1 MTEENEKISGFKKI
15 LPYNKPAY
23 FIFIGCF
30 CALFTGA
37 SMPVVGVILS
47 ELLTYMTAPFE
58 LLDLMAILDADF
70 EGTGR
75 DYLKFNV
82 NFFSLIMGIISIAI
96 GISSYFKGIAF
107 GKLGANVTERVR
119 KVLYESI
126 LRKNIGWFDD
136 RENGVSVL
144 TSAMA

>member
-1 MTEENEKISGFKKI
+1 VNTVDPEEEEMKRKCDENDKVLQEKIDKLTEENNKVSGFKKL
-15 LPYNKPAY
+15 LPYNNPSY

-58 LLDLMAILDADF
+58 LLDLMAISDPDF

-75 DYLKFNV
+75 DYLESNV

-96 GISSYFKGIAF
+96 GFTSYYKGISF
-107 GKLGANVTERVR
+107 GKLGSNVTE
-119 KVLYESI
+119 
-126 LRKNIGWFDD
+126 
-136 RENGVSVL
+136 
-144 TSAMA
+144 